1 MQIMGIKDIAR
12 IAGVSISTVSRVLNG
27 TKAVSPELE
36 EKVRKAIAQ
45 ESYVPNQMA
54 RSMVLQKT
62 NLIGLI
68 LPKVSVSFHQKLFY
82 ILESILEKEGY
93 KVIVCHIKDDDSSEI
108 SYLNLLKQKEVDG
121 LILCHESYSD
131 TINSYLN
138 ASTTPVVQCAINIPE
153 LIWPAFHIDAGQAV
167 FDGISYMISLGH
179 KNIGFICGDA
189 IENDSSDPQIHG
201 YRSALKTAGLSY
213 TPDYVIPGSFSFQSG
228 KDVTADLIS
237 RNPDLTAIFYVSDEM
252 AVGGYRAITESGY
265 HVGRE
270 IDVMG
275 YDGIDLGEFIEP
287 DLATIRQPLDRI
299 AQLSIRTLLGF
310 IDSRE
315 SDFSGYMEK
324 SEVLPHE
331 IRRGKSCSGLGRH
344 KD

>member
-1 MQIMGIKDIAR
+1 MGIKDIAR

-27 TKAVSPELE
+27 TKPVSPELE
-36 EKVRKAIAQ
+36 EKVRKAIEQ

-93 KVIVCHIKDDDSSEI
+93 KVIVCHIKDDDTSEI

-131 TINSYLN
+131 RINSYLN
-138 ASTTPVVQCAINIPE
+138 ASTTPVVQCAIHIPE
-153 LIWPAFHIDAGQAV
+153 LKWPSYHIDAEQAV
-167 FDGISYMISLGH
+167 YDGISHLISLGH
-179 KNIGFICGDA
+179 EKIGFICGDA
-189 IENDSSDPQIHG
+189 INDAGSDPQIQG
-201 YRSALKTAGLSY
+201 YRRALEAAGLTFNS
-213 TPDYVIPGSFSFQSG
+213 DYVLPGSFSFQSG
-228 KDVTADLIS
+228 KDVTEKL
-237 RNPDLTAIFYVSDEM
+237 LTGSPEITAAFYVSDEM
-252 AVGGYRAITESGY
+252 AVGGYRAIADSGRK
-265 HVGRE
+265 VGRE

-275 YDGIDLGEFIEP
+275 YDGIDLGGFIEP
-287 DLATIRQPLDRI
+287 DLATISQPLDRI
-299 AQLSIRTLLGF
+299 ASMTIETLLDF

-315 SDFSGYMEK
+315 TDFSG
-324 SEVLPHE
+324 SSGLSRVLPHE
-331 IRRGKSCSGLGRH
+331 LRSGGSCTGLN
-344 KD
+344 KVQI